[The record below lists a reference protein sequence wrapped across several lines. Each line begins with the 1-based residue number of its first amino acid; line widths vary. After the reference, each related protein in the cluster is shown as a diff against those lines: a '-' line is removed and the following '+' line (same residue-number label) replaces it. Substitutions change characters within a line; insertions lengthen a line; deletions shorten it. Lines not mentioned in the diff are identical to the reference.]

1 MLFIFDGSGNS
12 LKVVPEKVYQSS
24 NKANTVYFAM
34 PLSALTPYEVNV
46 QYRLPTG
53 EVLPAARMVAQGK
66 VDGVTYG
73 DLPVYVW
80 TIDLTSTVTSFVGQV
95 TMQFFVQFGEEI
107 IATAAGE
114 FIVSKG
120 VPVKLPTPTADQQ
133 ITYNSII
140 TTLSSIENVLIDTAS
155 SPGFDIYPFPDNVA
169 AGTAYVAGY
178 SGNPPSS
185 LEKLRVAPYLL
196 NNGKYYK
203 ITRYGA
209 SVTPTAVV
217 EYGNVELPD
226 TLLYIDTGAFL
237 SVDMS
242 DVPLVIP
249 KNVKEIQ
256 GQALDFKATSTV
268 TKQSIVFESPAF
280 PANIADDAFGTND
293 GTVELYVPL
302 SAYDEWKAYATK
314 YDSVKTGRVVVKSV
328 VDVDYL
334 IKTLTA
340 YQTKQDSGL
349 NTTAQTIVG
358 AINENVANIAKNAS
372 DLFAEA
378 TARQNADNALQQN
391 IDNEA
396 ATRSAADTA
405 LEATIDGL
413 RSKVYADLAAY
424 YYTKNETYSQAQVN
438 KLLASVNKPA
448 FEVVDE
454 LPESGEQNIIYLVK
468 KDTSSEQNDVY
479 DEYIWITDED
489 GTSHWEHIG
498 STAVDL
504 SDYYTKEEITALL
517 NNQKTEIITTCN
529 AYTDAA
535 KTACN
540 QYTDTAIAA
549 ALGDIESVLAEIDTG
564 AGVGDT
570 DYFGETDPAQMETT
584 ATASDVLNGKTAFSN
599 GTKVEGAI
607 EDYDGTTEQ

>member
-1 MLFIFDGSGNS
+1 MLFIFDGSGNA
-12 LKVVPEKVYQSS
+12 LKVVPEKVYQGS

-53 EVLPAARMVAQGK
+53 EVLPTARMVAQGK

-73 DLPVYVW
+73 DNPVFVW

-133 ITYNSII
+133 ITYNQII
-140 TTLSSIENVLIDTAS
+140 ATLSSIENVLIDTAS
-155 SPGFDIYPFPDNVA
+155 SSGFTFTGVTNDGENDAFVTGYT
-169 AGTAYVAGY
+169 GT
-178 SGNPPSS
+178 PSTS
-185 LEKLRVAPYLL
+185 ARLKVAPFTLID
-196 NNGKYYK
+196 GAYYK
-203 ITRYGA
+203 VVAYGA
-209 SVTPTAVV
+209 QTATAAVV
-217 EYGNVELPD
+217 NHVDIQFPETLEYIFRN
-226 TLLYIDTGAFL
+226 AFYN
-237 SVDMS
+237 VDMS
-242 DVPLVIP
+242 DAILVIP
-249 KNVKEIQ
+249 KKVRSLASN
-256 GQALDFKATSTV
+256 ALDFKATTAI
-268 TKQSIVFESPAF
+268 TRQRIVFESPAF
-280 PANIADDAFGTND
+280 PTDIANDAFGTND
-293 GTVELYVPL
+293 GTIELYVPL
-302 SAYDEWKAYATK
+302 SVYDAWKAYATA
-314 YDSVKTGRVVVKSV
+314 YDNVKTGRVIVKSA

-334 IKTLTA
+334 TNTLTA

-358 AINENVANIAKNAS
+358 AINENVASIAKNAS
-372 DLFAEA
+372 DLYAEA

-396 ATRSAADTA
+396 AARVNADAAI
-405 LEATIDGL
+405 ESTIDAL
-413 RSKVYADLAAY
+413 KSKVYADLAAY
-424 YYTKNETYSQAQVN
+424 YYTKSETYSQAQVN
-438 KLLASVNKPA
+438 NLIASVNKPA
-448 FEVVDE
+448 FEVVDT
-454 LPESGEQNIIYLVK
+454 LPESGEQNVIYLVK
-468 KDTSSEQNDVY
+468 KTSSEQNDVY
-479 DEYIWITDED
+479 DEYVWITDED

-504 SDYYTKEEITALL
+504 SNYYTKSEITALL

-540 QYTDTAIAA
+540 QYTDTAIAT
-549 ALGDIESVLAEIDTG
+549 ALGNVESALAEIDTG
-564 AGVGDT
+564 AGVT
-570 DYFGETDPAQMETT
+570 L
-584 ATASDVLNGKTAFSN
+584 S
-599 GTKVEGAI
+599 
-607 EDYDGTTEQ
+607 

>member
-12 LKVVPEKVYQSS
+12 LKVVPEKVYQGS

-53 EVLPAARMVAQGK
+53 EVLPTARMVAQGK

-73 DLPVYVW
+73 DKPVFVW

-133 ITYNSII
+133 ITYNQII

-155 SPGFDIYPFPDNVA
+155 SSGFTFTGVTNDGENDAFVTGYT
-169 AGTAYVAGY
+169 GT
-178 SGNPPSS
+178 PSTS
-185 LEKLRVAPYLL
+185 ARLKVAPFTLID
-196 NNGKYYK
+196 GAYYK
-203 ITRYGA
+203 VVAYGA
-209 SVTPTAVV
+209 QTATAAVV
-217 EYGNVELPD
+217 NHVDIELPE
-226 TLLYIDTGAFL
+226 TLEYIFRNAFYN
-237 SVDMS
+237 VDMS
-242 DVPLVIP
+242 DAILVIP
-249 KNVKEIQ
+249 KKVRSLASN
-256 GQALDFKATSTV
+256 ALDFKATTAI
-268 TKQSIVFESPAF
+268 TRQRIVFESPAF
-280 PANIADDAFGTND
+280 PTDIANDAFGTND
-293 GTVELYVPL
+293 GTIELYVPL
-302 SAYDEWKAYATK
+302 SVYDAWKAYATT
-314 YDSVKTGRVVVKSV
+314 YDNVKTGRLIVKSA

-334 IKTLTA
+334 TNTLTA

-358 AINENVANIAKNAS
+358 AINENVASIAKNAS
-372 DLFAEA
+372 DLYAEA

-396 ATRSAADTA
+396 AARVNADNA

-413 RSKVYADLAAY
+413 RAKVYADLAAY
-424 YYTKNETYSQAQVN
+424 YYTKSETYSQAQVN

-448 FEVVDE
+448 FEVVDT
-454 LPESGEQNIIYLVK
+454 LPESGEQNVIYLVK

-479 DEYIWITDED
+479 DEYVWITDED

-498 STAVDL
+498 DTDVDL
-504 SDYYTKEEITALL
+504 TNYPTFDEM
-517 NNQKTEIITTCN
+517 N
-529 AYTDAA
+529 AAIA
-535 KTACN
+535 S
-540 QYTDTAIAA
+540 AIAA
-549 ALGDIESVLAEIDTG
+549 INIEV
-564 AGVGDT
+564 
-570 DYFGETDPAQMETT
+570 
-584 ATASDVLNGKTAFSN
+584 
-599 GTKVEGAI
+599 
-607 EDYDGTTEQ
+607 DGTTISKNTAGKLQAIALTDGTSTTTAEDVLTAITIERL

>member
-1 MLFIFDGSGNS
+1 MLFIFDASGNS
-12 LKVVPEKVYQSS
+12 MKVVPEKVYQGS

-34 PLSALTPYEVNV
+34 PLSALIPYEVNV

-53 EVLPAARMVAQGK
+53 EVLPTARMVAQGK

-73 DLPVYVW
+73 DNPVFVW

-133 ITYNSII
+133 ITYNQII
-140 TTLSSIENVLIDTAS
+140 ATLSSIENVLIDTAS
-155 SPGFDIYPFPDNVA
+155 SSGFTFTGVA
-169 AGTAYVAGY
+169 NDGENDAFVTGYTGT
-178 SGNPPSS
+178 PSAS
-185 LEKLRVAPYLL
+185 ARLKVAPFTLID
-196 NNGKYYK
+196 GAYYK
-203 ITRYGA
+203 VVAYGA
-209 SVTPTAVV
+209 QTATAAVV
-217 EYGNVELPD
+217 NHVDIELPE
-226 TLLYIDTGAFL
+226 TLEYIFRNAFYN
-237 SVDMS
+237 VDMS
-242 DVPLVIP
+242 DDILVIP
-249 KNVKEIQ
+249 KKVRSLASN
-256 GQALDFKATSTV
+256 ALDFKATTAI
-268 TKQSIVFESPAF
+268 TRQRIVFESPAF
-280 PANIADDAFGTND
+280 PTDIANDAFGTND
-293 GTVELYVPL
+293 GTIELYVPL
-302 SAYDEWKAYATK
+302 SVYDAWKAYATA

-334 IKTLTA
+334 TNTLTA

-358 AINENVANIAKNAS
+358 AINENVASIAKNAS
-372 DLFAEA
+372 DLYTEA

-396 ATRSAADTA
+396 AARVNADNA

-413 RSKVYADLAAY
+413 KSKVYADLAAY
-424 YYTKNETYSQAQVN
+424 YYTKSETYSQAQVN

-448 FEVVDE
+448 FEVVDT
-454 LPESGEQNIIYLVK
+454 LPESGEQNVIYLVK

-489 GTSHWEHIG
+489 GMSHWEHIG

-504 SDYYTKEEITALL
+504 SNYYTKAEITALL

-535 KTACN
+535 KTACK
-540 QYTDTAIAA
+540 QYTDTAIAT
-549 ALGDIESVLAEIDTG
+549 ALGNVESALAEIDTG
-564 AGVGDT
+564 AGVT
-570 DYFGETDPAQMETT
+570 L
-584 ATASDVLNGKTAFSN
+584 S
-599 GTKVEGAI
+599 
-607 EDYDGTTEQ
+607 

>member
-1 MLFIFDGSGNS
+1 MLFIFDASGNS
-12 LKVVPEKVYQSS
+12 IKVAPEKVYQGS

-53 EVLPAARMVAQGK
+53 EVLPTARMVAQGK

-73 DLPVYVW
+73 DNPVYVW
-80 TIDLTSTVTSFVGQV
+80 TIDLTRTVTSFVGQV

-133 ITYNSII
+133 ITYNQII

-155 SPGFDIYPFPDNVA
+155 SSGFTFTGVTNDGENDAFVTGYTGTPSTSARLKVAPFTLIDGAYYKVVA
-169 AGTAYVAGY
+169 YGAQTGTA
-178 SGNPPSS
+178 
-185 LEKLRVAPYLL
+185 
-196 NNGKYYK
+196 
-203 ITRYGA
+203 
-209 SVTPTAVV
+209 AVV
-217 EYGNVELPD
+217 NHVDIELPE
-226 TLLYIDTGAFL
+226 TLEYIFRNAFYN
-237 SVDMS
+237 VDMS
-242 DVPLVIP
+242 DAILVIP
-249 KNVKEIQ
+249 KKVRSLASN
-256 GQALDFKATSTV
+256 ALDFKATTAI
-268 TKQSIVFESPAF
+268 TRQRIVFESPAF
-280 PANIADDAFGTND
+280 PTDIANDAFGTND
-293 GTVELYVPL
+293 GTIELYVPL
-302 SAYDEWKAYATK
+302 SVYDAWKAYATA
-314 YDSVKTGRVVVKSV
+314 YDNVKTGRVIVKSA

-349 NTTAQTIVG
+349 NTTAKTIVG
-358 AINENVANIAKNAS
+358 AINENVASIAKNAS
-372 DLFAEA
+372 DLYTEA

-396 ATRSAADTA
+396 AARVNADNA

-413 RSKVYADLAAY
+413 KSKVYADLAAY
-424 YYTKNETYSQAQVN
+424 YYTKSETYSQAQVN

-448 FEVVDE
+448 FEVVDT
-454 LPESGEQNIIYLVK
+454 LPESGEQNVIYLVK

-479 DEYIWITDED
+479 DEYIWITDD
-489 GTSHWEHIG
+489 TAHWEHIG

-504 SDYYTKEEITALL
+504 SNYYTKAEITALL

-535 KTACN
+535 KTACK
-540 QYTDTAIAA
+540 QYTDTAIAT
-549 ALGDIESVLAEIDTG
+549 ALGNVESALAEIDTG
-564 AGVGDT
+564 AGVT
-570 DYFGETDPAQMETT
+570 L
-584 ATASDVLNGKTAFSN
+584 S
-599 GTKVEGAI
+599 
-607 EDYDGTTEQ
+607 

>member
-12 LKVVPEKVYQSS
+12 LKVVPEKVYQGS
-24 NKANTVYFAM
+24 NKANTIYFAM
-34 PLSALTPYEVNV
+34 PLSALIPYEVNV

-53 EVLPAARMVAQGK
+53 EVLPTASMVAQGK

-73 DLPVYVW
+73 DKPVFVW

-133 ITYNSII
+133 ITYNQII

-155 SPGFDIYPFPDNVA
+155 SPGFNIYPSAD
-169 AGTAYVAGY
+169 GTAYVAGY

-185 LEKLRVAPYLL
+185 SSVKLRVAPYLL
-196 NNGKYYK
+196 SNGTYYK
-203 ITRYGA
+203 VTRYGT
-209 SVTPTAVV
+209 SPTVVV

-226 TLLYIDTGAFL
+226 TLDTLGGGAFL

-249 KNVKEIQ
+249 KNVDTIQ
-256 GQALDFKATSTV
+256 SFALDFKATSTV
-268 TKQSIVFESPAF
+268 TKQSIVFESSAF
-280 PANIADDAFGTND
+280 SANIADDAFGTND
-293 GTVELYVPL
+293 GTIELYVPL
-302 SAYDEWKAYATK
+302 SAYDAWKAYATK

-334 IKTLTA
+334 VKTLTA

-372 DLFAEA
+372 DLYTEA

-396 ATRSAADTA
+396 AARANADTA

-424 YYTKNETYSQAQVN
+424 YYTKSETYSQAQVN

-454 LPESGEQNIIYLVK
+454 LPESGEQNVIYLVK
-468 KDTSSEQNDVY
+468 KNTSSEQNDVY

-540 QYTDTAIAA
+540 QYTDTAIAT
-549 ALGDIESVLAEIDTG
+549 ALGDVESVLAEIDTG
-564 AGVGDT
+564 AGV
-570 DYFGETDPAQMETT
+570 
-584 ATASDVLNGKTAFSN
+584 
-599 GTKVEGAI
+599 
-607 EDYDGTTEQ
+607 

>member
-12 LKVVPEKVYQSS
+12 LKVVPEKVYQGS

-34 PLSALTPYEVNV
+34 PLSALIPYEVNV

-53 EVLPAARMVAQGK
+53 EVLPTARMVAQGK

-73 DLPVYVW
+73 DSPVFVW

-133 ITYNSII
+133 ITYNQII
-140 TTLSSIENVLIDTAS
+140 ATLSSIENILIDTAS
-155 SPGFDIYPFPDNVA
+155 SSGFTFTGVTNDGENDAFVTGYTGTPSTSARLKVAPFTLINGSYYKVVA
-169 AGTAYVAGY
+169 YGAQTGTA
-178 SGNPPSS
+178 
-185 LEKLRVAPYLL
+185 
-196 NNGKYYK
+196 
-203 ITRYGA
+203 
-209 SVTPTAVV
+209 AVV
-217 EYGNVELPD
+217 NHVDIELPE
-226 TLLYIDTGAFL
+226 TLEYIFRKAFYN
-237 SVDMS
+237 VDMS
-242 DVPLVIP
+242 DAILVIP
-249 KNVKEIQ
+249 KKVRSLASN
-256 GQALDFKATSTV
+256 ALDFKATTAI
-268 TKQSIVFESPAF
+268 TRQRIVFESPAF
-280 PANIADDAFGTND
+280 PTDIANDAFGTND
-293 GTVELYVPL
+293 GTIELYVPL
-302 SAYDEWKAYATK
+302 SVYDAWKAYATA
-314 YDSVKTGRVVVKSV
+314 YDNVKTGRIIVKSV

-334 IKTLTA
+334 TNTLTA

-358 AINENVANIAKNAS
+358 AINENVASIAKNAS
-372 DLFAEA
+372 DLYTEA

-396 ATRSAADTA
+396 AARVNADNA

-424 YYTKNETYSQAQVN
+424 YYTKSETYSQAQVN
-438 KLLASVNKPA
+438 NLIASVNKPA
-448 FEVVDE
+448 FEVVDT
-454 LPESGEQNIIYLVK
+454 LPESGEQNVIYLVK

-489 GTSHWEHIG
+489 GASHWEHIG

-504 SDYYTKEEITALL
+504 SNYYTKTEITALL

-535 KTACN
+535 KTACK
-540 QYTDTAIAA
+540 QYTDTAIAT
-549 ALGDIESVLAEIDTG
+549 ALGNVESALAEIDTG
-564 AGVGDT
+564 AGVT
-570 DYFGETDPAQMETT
+570 L
-584 ATASDVLNGKTAFSN
+584 S
-599 GTKVEGAI
+599 
-607 EDYDGTTEQ
+607 

>member
-12 LKVVPEKVYQSS
+12 LKVVPEKVYQGS

-34 PLSALTPYEVNV
+34 PLSALIPYEVNV

-53 EVLPAARMVAQGK
+53 EVLPTASMVAQGK

-73 DLPVYVW
+73 DKPVFVW

-133 ITYNSII
+133 ITYNQII
-140 TTLSSIENVLIDTAS
+140 ATLSSIENVLIDTAS
-155 SPGFDIYPFPDNVA
+155 SSGFLIYPSAD
-169 AGTAYVAGY
+169 GTAYVAGY

-185 LEKLRVAPYLL
+185 AKLRVAPYLL
-196 NNGKYYK
+196 SNGTYYK
-203 ITRYGA
+203 VTRYGT
-209 SVTPTAVV
+209 SPTVVV

-226 TLLYIDTGAFL
+226 TLDTLGGGAFL

-249 KNVKEIQ
+249 KNVDNIQ
-256 GQALDFKATSTV
+256 SFALAFKATSTV

-293 GTVELYVPL
+293 GTIELYVPL
-302 SAYDEWKAYATK
+302 SAYNAWKAYATK

-334 IKTLTA
+334 VKTLTA

-358 AINENVANIAKNAS
+358 AINENVASIAKNAS
-372 DLFAEA
+372 DLYAEA
-378 TARQNADNALQQN
+378 TTRQNADNALQQN

-396 ATRSAADTA
+396 AARANADTA
-405 LEATIDGL
+405 LEATIDSL
-413 RSKVYADLAAY
+413 RAKVYADLAAY
-424 YYTKNETYSQAQVN
+424 YYTKSETYSQAQVN

-454 LPESGEQNIIYLVK
+454 LPESGEQNVIYLVK
-468 KDTSSEQNDVY
+468 KDTGSEQNDVY

-540 QYTDTAIAA
+540 QYTDTAIAT
-549 ALGDIESVLAEIDTG
+549 ALGDVESVLAEIDTG

-570 DYFGETDPAQMETT
+570 AYYGETDPAQMETT
-584 ATASDVLNGKTAFSN
+584 ATAADVLNGKTAFSN

>member
-1 MLFIFDGSGNS
+1 MLFIFDASGNS
-12 LKVVPEKVYQSS
+12 IKVVPEKVYQGS

-53 EVLPAARMVAQGK
+53 EVLPTARMVAQGK

-73 DLPVYVW
+73 DNPVYVW
-80 TIDLTSTVTSFVGQV
+80 TIDITGTVTSFVGQV

-133 ITYNSII
+133 TTYNQII
-140 TTLSSIENVLIDTAS
+140 ATLSSIENVLIDTAS
-155 SPGFDIYPFPDNVA
+155 SSGFTFLGVTNIGENEAVV
-169 AGTAYVAGY
+169 TGY
-178 SGNPPSS
+178 TGATSPSTR
-185 LEKLRVAPYLL
+185 LKVAPFTLI
-196 NNGKYYK
+196 NGEFYK
-203 ITRYGA
+203 VVAYGA
-209 SVTPTAVV
+209 QSGAAAVV
-217 EYGNVELPD
+217 NHVDIDLPETLEYIFRN
-226 TLLYIDTGAFL
+226 AFYN
-237 SVDMS
+237 VDMS
-242 DVPLVIP
+242 DAILVIP
-249 KNVKEIQ
+249 KKVRSLASN
-256 GQALDFKATSTV
+256 ALDFKATTAV
-268 TKQSIVFESPAF
+268 TRQRIAFESPVF
-280 PANIADDAFGTND
+280 PTDIADDAFGTND
-293 GTVELYVPL
+293 GTIELYVPL
-302 SAYDEWKAYATK
+302 SVYDEWKAYTTA
-314 YDSVKTGRVVVKSV
+314 YDNVKTGRVVVKST

-358 AINENVANIAKNAS
+358 AINENVASIAKNAS
-372 DLFAEA
+372 DLYTEA
-378 TARQNADNALQQN
+378 TARQNADNTLQQN

-396 ATRSAADTA
+396 ATRSNADTA

-413 RSKVYADLAAY
+413 RAKVYADLAAY
-424 YYTKNETYSQAQVN
+424 YYTKTETYSQAQVN

-454 LPESGEQNIIYLVK
+454 LPESGEQNVIYLVK

-504 SDYYTKEEITALL
+504 SDYYTKAEITALL
-517 NNQKTEIITTCN
+517 NNQKSEIITTCN

-540 QYTDTAIAA
+540 QYTDTAIAT
-549 ALGDIESVLAEIDTG
+549 ALGDVESVLAEIDTG
-564 AGVGDT
+564 AGVGNT
-570 DYFGETDPAQMETT
+570 AYYGETDPAQMETT
-584 ATASDVLNGKTAFSN
+584 ATSADVLNGKTAFSN
-599 GTKVEGAI
+599 GTKVEGKI

>member
-12 LKVVPEKVYQSS
+12 LKVVPEKVYQGS

-53 EVLPAARMVAQGK
+53 EVLPTARMVAQGK
-66 VDGVTYG
+66 VDGVTY
-73 DLPVYVW
+73 DDSPVYVW

-95 TMQFFVQFGEEI
+95 TLQFFVQFGDET

-133 ITYNSII
+133 ITYNQII

-155 SPGFDIYPFPDNVA
+155 SSGFTFTGDTTSGVNEAFVTGYT
-169 AGTAYVAGY
+169 GTLSTSAR
-178 SGNPPSS
+178 
-185 LEKLRVAPYLL
+185 LKVAPFTLL
-196 NNGKYYK
+196 GGAYYK
-203 ITRYGA
+203 VVAYGA
-209 SVTPTAVV
+209 QGATAAVV
-217 EYGNVELPD
+217 NHVDIELPE
-226 TLLYIDTGAFL
+226 TLEYIFRRAFYN
-237 SVDMS
+237 VDMS
-242 DVPLVIP
+242 DAILVVPKKVRSLAS
-249 KNVKEIQ
+249 K
-256 GQALDFKATSTV
+256 ALDFKATSAITR
-268 TKQSIVFESPAF
+268 QRIVFESPVF
-280 PANIADDAFGTND
+280 PTYIADDVFGTND
-293 GTVELYVPL
+293 GTIELYVPL
-302 SAYDEWKAYATK
+302 SVYDAWKAYATA
-314 YDSVKTGRVVVKSV
+314 YDNVKTGRVVVKSV

-358 AINENVANIAKNAS
+358 AINENVASIAKNAS
-372 DLFAEA
+372 DLYAEA

-405 LEATIDGL
+405 LEATIDSL

-424 YYTKNETYSQAQVN
+424 YYKKNETYSQAQVN
-438 KLLASVNKPA
+438 ELLASVNKPA
-448 FEVVDE
+448 FKVVDE
-454 LPESGEQNIIYLVK
+454 LPESGAQNIIYLVK
-468 KDTSSEQNDVY
+468 KDTGSEQNDVY

-489 GTSHWEHIG
+489 GTEHWEHIG

-540 QYTDTAIAA
+540 QYTDTAIAT
-549 ALGDIESVLAEIDTG
+549 ALGDVESVLAEIDTG

-570 DYFGETDPAQMETT
+570 AYYGETDPAQMETT
-584 ATASDVLNGKTAFSN
+584 ATAADVLNGKTAFSN

>member
-12 LKVVPEKVYQSS
+12 LKVVPEKVYQGS

-34 PLSALTPYEVNV
+34 PLSALIPYEVNV

-53 EVLPAARMVAQGK
+53 EVLPTARMVAQGK

-73 DLPVYVW
+73 DNPVFVW

-133 ITYNSII
+133 ITYNQII

-155 SPGFDIYPFPDNVA
+155 SSGFTF
-169 AGTAYVAGY
+169 TGY
-178 SGNPPSS
+178 TSSGINDAFVTGYTDTPPTSAR
-185 LEKLRVAPYLL
+185 LKVAPFTLIS
-196 NNGKYYK
+196 GKYYK
-203 ITRYGA
+203 VVAYGA
-209 SVTPTAVV
+209 QTGTAAVV
-217 EYGNVELPD
+217 NHVDIQFPETLEY
-226 TLLYIDTGAFL
+226 IFRKAFYN
-237 SVDMS
+237 VDMS
-242 DVPLVIP
+242 DAILVIP
-249 KNVKEIQ
+249 KKVRTLDSN
-256 GQALDFKATSTV
+256 ALDFKATSAITR
-268 TKQSIVFESPAF
+268 QRIVFESPAF
-280 PANIADDAFGTND
+280 PTNIADDAFGTND
-293 GTVELYVPL
+293 GTIELYVPL
-302 SAYDEWKAYATK
+302 SAYDAWKAYATK

-358 AINENVANIAKNAS
+358 AINENVASIAKNAS
-372 DLFAEA
+372 DLYAEA
-378 TARQNADNALQQN
+378 TTRQNADNALQQN

-396 ATRSAADTA
+396 AARANADTA
-405 LEATIDGL
+405 LEATIDSL
-413 RSKVYADLAAY
+413 RAKVYADLAAY
-424 YYTKNETYSQAQVN
+424 YYTKSETYSQAQVN

-448 FEVVDE
+448 FELVDE
-454 LPESGEQNIIYLVK
+454 LPESGKQNIIYLVK

-489 GTSHWEHIG
+489 GTEHWERIG

-540 QYTDTAIAA
+540 QYTDTAIAT
-549 ALGDIESVLAEIDTG
+549 ALGDVESVLAEIDTG

-570 DYFGETDPAQMETT
+570 AYYGETDPAQMETT
-584 ATASDVLNGKTAFSN
+584 ATAADVLNGKTAFSN

>member
-12 LKVVPEKVYQSS
+12 IKVVPEKVYQGS

-53 EVLPAARMVAQGK
+53 EVLPTARMVAQGK
-66 VDGVTYG
+66 IDGVTYG
-73 DLPVYVW
+73 DNPVFVW

-133 ITYNSII
+133 ITYNQII

-155 SPGFDIYPFPDNVA
+155 SSGFTFTGVTNDGENDAFVTGYT
-169 AGTAYVAGY
+169 GT
-178 SGNPPSS
+178 PSTS
-185 LEKLRVAPYLL
+185 ARLKVAPFTLID
-196 NNGKYYK
+196 GAYYK
-203 ITRYGA
+203 VVAYGA
-209 SVTPTAVV
+209 QTATAAVV
-217 EYGNVELPD
+217 NHVDIELPE
-226 TLLYIDTGAFL
+226 TLEYIFRNAFYN
-237 SVDMS
+237 VDMS
-242 DVPLVIP
+242 DAILVIP
-249 KNVKEIQ
+249 KKVRSLASN
-256 GQALDFKATSTV
+256 ALDFKATTAI
-268 TKQSIVFESPAF
+268 TRQRIVFESPAF
-280 PANIADDAFGTND
+280 PTDIANDVFGTND
-293 GTVELYVPL
+293 GTIELYVPL
-302 SAYDEWKAYATK
+302 SVYDAWKAYATA
-314 YDSVKTGRVVVKSV
+314 YDNVKTGRVIVKSA

-334 IKTLTA
+334 TNTLTA

-349 NTTAQTIVG
+349 NTTAKTIVG

-372 DLFAEA
+372 DLYTEA

-396 ATRSAADTA
+396 AARVNADNA

-424 YYTKNETYSQAQVN
+424 YYTKSETYSQAQVN

-448 FEVVDE
+448 FEVVDT
-454 LPESGEQNIIYLVK
+454 LPESGEQNVIYLVK
-468 KDTSSEQNDVY
+468 RDTSSEQNDVY

-498 STAVDL
+498 NTDIDL
-504 SDYYTKEEITALL
+504 TNYPTFNEMS
-517 NNQKTEIITTCN
+517 
-529 AYTDAA
+529 AA
-535 KTACN
+535 IAS
-540 QYTDTAIAA
+540 AIAA
-549 ALGDIESVLAEIDTG
+549 INIEV
-564 AGVGDT
+564 
-570 DYFGETDPAQMETT
+570 
-584 ATASDVLNGKTAFSN
+584 
-599 GTKVEGAI
+599 
-607 EDYDGTTEQ
+607 DGTTISKNTSGKLQAIALTDGTSTTTAEDILTAITIERL

>member
-1 MLFIFDGSGNS
+1 MLFIFDGSGNA
-12 LKVVPEKVYQSS
+12 LKVVPEKVYQGS

-53 EVLPAARMVAQGK
+53 EVLPTARMVAQGK

-73 DLPVYVW
+73 DNPVYVW
-80 TIDLTSTVTSFVGQV
+80 TIDLTSTVTSFAGQV

-107 IATAAGE
+107 IATAAAE

-120 VPVKLPTPTADQQ
+120 VPVRLPNPTADQQ
-133 ITYNSII
+133 TTYNQII
-140 TTLSSIENVLIDTAS
+140 ATLSSIENVLIDTAS
-155 SPGFDIYPFPDNVA
+155 SPGFTF
-169 AGTAYVAGY
+169 AGGGSDRFVYVSGY
-178 SGNPPSS
+178 TGTPPTNPKTV
-185 LEKLRVAPYLL
+185 LKVAPYTIID
-196 NNGKYYK
+196 GEYYK
-203 ITRYGA
+203 VVAYGKPLNTAAIVNYANIT
-209 SVTPTAVV
+209 
-217 EYGNVELPD
+217 LPD
-226 TLLYIDTGAFL
+226 TLNSLQAKAFND
-237 SVDMS
+237 VNMS
-242 DVPLVIP
+242 EAVLVIP
-249 KNVKEIQ
+249 KSVSTIQ
-256 GQALDFKATSTV
+256 DSALNFKATSTV
-268 TKQSIVFESPAF
+268 TKQRIVFESPVF
-280 PANIADDAFGTND
+280 PTDIADDAFGTND
-293 GTVELYVPL
+293 GTIELYVPL
-302 SAYDEWKAYATK
+302 SVYDAWKAYATA
-314 YDSVKTGRVVVKSV
+314 YDSVKTGRVVVKSL

-358 AINENVANIAKNAS
+358 AINENVASIAKNAS
-372 DLFAEA
+372 DLYAEA
-378 TARQNADNALQQN
+378 TARQNDDNALQQN

-396 ATRSAADTA
+396 AARANADTA

-424 YYTKNETYSQAQVN
+424 YYTKSETYSQAQIN

-448 FEVVDE
+448 FEVVDV
-454 LPESGEQNIIYLVK
+454 LPESGEQNVIYLVK

-479 DEYIWITDED
+479 DEYIWIADED
-489 GTSHWEHIG
+489 GMSHWEHIG

-504 SDYYTKEEITALL
+504 SNYYTKAEITALL

-540 QYTDTAIAA
+540 QYTDTSIAT
-549 ALGDIESVLAEIDTG
+549 ALGNVESVLASIDTG
-564 AGVGDT
+564 EGV
-570 DYFGETDPAQMETT
+570 
-584 ATASDVLNGKTAFSN
+584 
-599 GTKVEGAI
+599 
-607 EDYDGTTEQ
+607 

>member
-1 MLFIFDGSGNS
+1 MLFIFDASGNS
-12 LKVVPEKVYQSS
+12 IKVAPEKVYQGS

-53 EVLPAARMVAQGK
+53 EVLPTARMVAQGK

-73 DLPVYVW
+73 DNPVYVW
-80 TIDLTSTVTSFVGQV
+80 TIDLTRTVTSFVGQV

-133 ITYNSII
+133 ITYNQII

-155 SPGFDIYPFPDNVA
+155 SSGFTFTGVTNDGENDAFVTGYTGTPSTSARLKVAPFTLIDGAYYKVVA
-169 AGTAYVAGY
+169 YGAQTGTA
-178 SGNPPSS
+178 
-185 LEKLRVAPYLL
+185 
-196 NNGKYYK
+196 
-203 ITRYGA
+203 
-209 SVTPTAVV
+209 AVV
-217 EYGNVELPD
+217 NHVDIELPE
-226 TLLYIDTGAFL
+226 TLEYIFRNAFYN
-237 SVDMS
+237 VDMS
-242 DVPLVIP
+242 DAILVIP
-249 KNVKEIQ
+249 KKVRSLASN
-256 GQALDFKATSTV
+256 ALDFKATTAI
-268 TKQSIVFESPAF
+268 TRQRIVFESPAF
-280 PANIADDAFGTND
+280 PTDIANDAFGTND
-293 GTVELYVPL
+293 GTIELYVPL
-302 SAYDEWKAYATK
+302 SVYDAWKAYATAH
-314 YDSVKTGRVVVKSV
+314 DNVKTGRVIVKSA

-349 NTTAQTIVG
+349 NTTAKTIVG
-358 AINENVANIAKNAS
+358 AINENVASIAKNAS
-372 DLFAEA
+372 DLYTEA

-396 ATRSAADTA
+396 AARVNADNA

-413 RSKVYADLAAY
+413 KSKVYADLAAY
-424 YYTKNETYSQAQVN
+424 YYTKSETYSQAQVN

-448 FEVVDE
+448 FEVVDT
-454 LPESGEQNIIYLVK
+454 LPESGEQNVIYLVK

-479 DEYIWITDED
+479 DEYIWITDD
-489 GTSHWEHIG
+489 TAHWEHIG

-504 SDYYTKEEITALL
+504 SNYYTKAEITALL

-535 KTACN
+535 KTACK
-540 QYTDTAIAA
+540 QYTDTAIAT
-549 ALGDIESVLAEIDTG
+549 ALGNVESALAEIDTG
-564 AGVGDT
+564 AGVT
-570 DYFGETDPAQMETT
+570 L
-584 ATASDVLNGKTAFSN
+584 S
-599 GTKVEGAI
+599 
-607 EDYDGTTEQ
+607 

>member
-12 LKVVPEKVYQSS
+12 LKVVPEKVYQGS

-53 EVLPAARMVAQGK
+53 EVLPTARMVAQGK

-73 DLPVYVW
+73 DQPVYVW

-95 TMQFFVQFGEEI
+95 TMQFFVTFGEEI

-133 ITYNSII
+133 ITYNQII
-140 TTLSSIENVLIDTAS
+140 ATLSSIENVLIDTAS
-155 SPGFDIYPFPDNVA
+155 SSGFTF
-169 AGTAYVAGY
+169 TGY
-178 SGNPPSS
+178 TSSGVNEAFVTGYTGATSAS
-185 LEKLRVAPYLL
+185 ARLKVAPFTLI
-196 NNGKYYK
+196 NGTYYK
-203 ITRYGA
+203 VVAYGSQTGSA
-209 SVTPTAVV
+209 AVV
-217 EYGNVELPD
+217 NHVDIQFPETLEY
-226 TLLYIDTGAFL
+226 IFRRAFYN
-237 SVDMS
+237 VDMS
-242 DVPLVIP
+242 DAILVIP
-249 KNVKEIQ
+249 KKIRTLDSN
-256 GQALDFKATSTV
+256 ALDFKATSAITR
-268 TKQSIVFESPAF
+268 QRIVFESAAF
-280 PANIADDAFGTND
+280 PTDIADDVFGTND
-293 GTVELYVPL
+293 GTIELYVPL
-302 SAYDEWKAYATK
+302 SAYDSWKAYATK

-358 AINENVANIAKNAS
+358 AINENAASIAKNAS
-372 DLFAEA
+372 DLYTEA

-396 ATRSAADTA
+396 AARANADTA

-413 RSKVYADLAAY
+413 RAKVYADLAAY
-424 YYTKNETYSQAQVN
+424 YYTKSETYSQAQVN

-468 KDTSSEQNDVY
+468 KETSSEQNDVY

-540 QYTDTAIAA
+540 QYTDTAIAT

-570 DYFGETDPAQMETT
+570 DYFGETEPAQMVTT
-584 ATASDVLNGKTAFSN
+584 ATAADVLNGKTAFSN

-607 EDYDGTTEQ
+607 EDYDGTNEQ

>member
-12 LKVVPEKVYQSS
+12 LKVVPEKVYQGS

-34 PLSALTPYEVNV
+34 PLSALIPYEVNV

-53 EVLPAARMVAQGK
+53 EVLPTARMVAQGK

-73 DLPVYVW
+73 DKPVYVW

-133 ITYNSII
+133 ITYNQII

-155 SPGFDIYPFPDNVA
+155 SSGFTFTGVTNDGENDAFV
-169 AGTAYVAGY
+169 TGY
-178 SGNPPSS
+178 TGATSASAR
-185 LEKLRVAPYLL
+185 LKVAPFTLI
-196 NNGKYYK
+196 NGAYYK
-203 ITRYGA
+203 VVAYGA
-209 SVTPTAVV
+209 QTATAAVV
-217 EYGNVELPD
+217 NHVDIELPE
-226 TLLYIDTGAFL
+226 TLEYIFRNAFYN
-237 SVDMS
+237 VDMS
-242 DVPLVIP
+242 DAILVIP
-249 KNVKEIQ
+249 KKVRSLESN
-256 GQALDFKATSTV
+256 ALDFKATTAI
-268 TKQSIVFESPAF
+268 TRQRIVFESPAF
-280 PANIADDAFGTND
+280 PTDIADDAFGTND
-293 GTVELYVPL
+293 GTIELYVPL
-302 SAYDEWKAYATK
+302 SVYDAWKAYATA
-314 YDSVKTGRVVVKSV
+314 YDNVKTGRVVVKST

-334 IKTLTA
+334 TNTLTA

-358 AINENVANIAKNAS
+358 AINENVANITKNAS
-372 DLFAEA
+372 DLYTEA

-396 ATRSAADTA
+396 AARVNADNA

-413 RSKVYADLAAY
+413 KSKVYADLAAY
-424 YYTKNETYSQAQVN
+424 YYTKSETYSQAQVN

-448 FEVVDE
+448 FEVVDT
-454 LPESGEQNIIYLVK
+454 LPESGEQNVIYLVK

-479 DEYIWITDED
+479 DEYIWITDE
-489 GTSHWEHIG
+489 GGAAHWEHIG

-504 SDYYTKEEITALL
+504 SNYYTKAEITALL

-540 QYTDTAIAA
+540 QYTDTAIAT
-549 ALGDIESVLAEIDTG
+549 ALGNVESALAEIDTG
-564 AGVGDT
+564 AGVT
-570 DYFGETDPAQMETT
+570 L
-584 ATASDVLNGKTAFSN
+584 S
-599 GTKVEGAI
+599 
-607 EDYDGTTEQ
+607 

>member
-1 MLFIFDGSGNS
+1 MLFIFDGSGNA
-12 LKVVPEKVYQSS
+12 LKVVPEKVYQGS

-53 EVLPAARMVAQGK
+53 EVLPTARMVAQGK

-73 DLPVYVW
+73 DNPVYVW
-80 TIDLTSTVTSFVGQV
+80 TIDLTSTVTSFAGQV

-107 IATAAGE
+107 IATAAAE

-120 VPVKLPTPTADQQ
+120 VPVRLPNPTADQQ
-133 ITYNSII
+133 TTYNQII
-140 TTLSSIENVLIDTAS
+140 ATLSSIENVLIDTAS
-155 SPGFDIYPFPDNVA
+155 SPGFTF
-169 AGTAYVAGY
+169 AGGGSDRFVYVSGY
-178 SGNPPSS
+178 TGTPPTNPKTV
-185 LEKLRVAPYLL
+185 LKVAPYTIID
-196 NNGKYYK
+196 GEYYK
-203 ITRYGA
+203 VVAYGKPLNTAAIVNYANIT
-209 SVTPTAVV
+209 
-217 EYGNVELPD
+217 LPD
-226 TLLYIDTGAFL
+226 TLNSLQAKAFND
-237 SVDMS
+237 VNMS
-242 DVPLVIP
+242 EAVLVIP
-249 KNVKEIQ
+249 KSVSTIQ
-256 GQALDFKATSTV
+256 DSALNFKATSTV
-268 TKQSIVFESPAF
+268 TKQRIVFESPAF
-280 PANIADDAFGTND
+280 PTDIADDAFGTND
-293 GTVELYVPL
+293 GTIELYVPL
-302 SAYDEWKAYATK
+302 SVYDAWKAYATA
-314 YDSVKTGRVVVKSV
+314 YDSVKTGRVVVKSL

-358 AINENVANIAKNAS
+358 AINENVASIAKNAS
-372 DLFAEA
+372 DLYAEA
-378 TARQNADNALQQN
+378 TARQNDDNALQQN

-396 ATRSAADTA
+396 AARANADTA

-424 YYTKNETYSQAQVN
+424 YYTKSETYSQAQIN

-448 FEVVDE
+448 FEVVDV
-454 LPESGEQNIIYLVK
+454 LPESGEQNVIYLVK

-479 DEYIWITDED
+479 DEYIWIADED
-489 GTSHWEHIG
+489 GMSHWEHIG

-504 SDYYTKEEITALL
+504 SNYYTKAEITALL

-540 QYTDTAIAA
+540 QYTDTSIAT
-549 ALGDIESVLAEIDTG
+549 ALGNVESVLASIDTG
-564 AGVGDT
+564 EGV
-570 DYFGETDPAQMETT
+570 
-584 ATASDVLNGKTAFSN
+584 
-599 GTKVEGAI
+599 
-607 EDYDGTTEQ
+607 